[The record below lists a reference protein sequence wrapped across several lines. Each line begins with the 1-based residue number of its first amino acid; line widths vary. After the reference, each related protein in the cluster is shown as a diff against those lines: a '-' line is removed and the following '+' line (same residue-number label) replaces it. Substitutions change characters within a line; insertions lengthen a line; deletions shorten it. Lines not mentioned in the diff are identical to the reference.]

1 MDIMVKLFS
10 IKVLKILK
18 DKYQNVEFE
27 KKSFFNDDLKLCE
40 RLSNVYLLS

>member
-18 DKYQNVEFE
+18 DKSQSVEHE
-27 KKSFFNDDLKLCE
+27 KKNLVLMMI
-40 RLSNVYLLS
+40 